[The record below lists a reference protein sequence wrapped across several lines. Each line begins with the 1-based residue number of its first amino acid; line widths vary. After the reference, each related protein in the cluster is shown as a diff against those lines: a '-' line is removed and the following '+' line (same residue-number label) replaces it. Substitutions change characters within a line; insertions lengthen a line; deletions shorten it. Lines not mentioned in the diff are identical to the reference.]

1 MGANS
6 ESSLQRAVEA
16 YGRVH
21 EALFAMSTLMFE
33 GFPKD
38 LAVGDLADGSVTLTV
53 DAAVYPLEAVYG
65 AAYIFIDRCFVLLD
79 RPKAGS
85 VSVTLTDKKGAADA
99 GALRQ
104 MAGEFANEL
113 LTQAWRQKIVEE
125 NRVLLETVTMQALAG
140 ATATPA
146 EPSLDDLANFD
157 FTEEAFDDPLGIA
170 MSWEEKYKKKTP
182 AEVAGEA
189 PAEGA
194 PEGKP

>member
-1 MGANS
+1 
-6 ESSLQRAVEA
+6 
-16 YGRVH
+16 
-21 EALFAMSTLMFE
+21 MSTQTLD

-38 LAVGDLADGSVTLTV
+38 LAVGDLAEGSVTLTV

-79 RPKAGS
+79 RPRAGS
-85 VSVTLTDKKGAADA
+85 VAVTLTDKKGAADA
-99 GALRQ
+99 EALRR

-125 NRVLLETVTMQALAG
+125 NRVLLETVTTQALAG
-140 ATATPA
+140 AQSREGGAA
-146 EPSLDDLANFD
+146 EPSLDDLASFD

-182 AEVAGEA
+182 AEAKAEGEGGGA
-189 PAEGA
+189 PAET
-194 PEGKP
+194 KP

>member
-1 MGANS
+1 
-6 ESSLQRAVEA
+6 
-16 YGRVH
+16 
-21 EALFAMSTLMFE
+21 MSTQTLD

-38 LAVGDLADGSVTLTV
+38 LAVSDLAAGSVTLTV

-85 VSVTLTDKKGAADA
+85 VAVTLAPKKGAAEA
-99 GALRQ
+99 EVLRQ

-125 NRVLLETVTMQALAG
+125 NRVILETVTTQALAG
-140 ATATPA
+140 ALAHSTPA
-146 EPSLDDLANFD
+146 EPSLDDLASFD

-182 AEVAGEA
+182 TEAASEA
-189 PAEGA
+189 PVEGGSAEA
-194 PEGKP
+194 KP

>member
-1 MGANS
+1 
-6 ESSLQRAVEA
+6 
-16 YGRVH
+16 
-21 EALFAMSTLMFE
+21 MSTQTLD

-38 LAVGDLADGSVTLTV
+38 LAVSDLAAGSVTLTV

-85 VSVTLTDKKGAADA
+85 VAVTLAPKKGAAEA
-99 GALRQ
+99 EVLRQ

-125 NRVLLETVTMQALAG
+125 NRVILEMVTTQALAG
-140 ATATPA
+140 AMAHQAPA
-146 EPSLDDLANFD
+146 DPSLDDLANFD
-157 FTEEAFDDPLGIA
+157 FTEESFDDPLGIA

-182 AEVAGEA
+182 TEAASEA
-189 PAEGA
+189 PVEGGSAEA
-194 PEGKP
+194 KP

>member
-1 MGANS
+1 
-6 ESSLQRAVEA
+6 
-16 YGRVH
+16 
-21 EALFAMSTLMFE
+21 MSTQTLD

-38 LAVGDLADGSVTLTV
+38 LAVGDLAEGSVTLTV

-85 VSVTLTDKKGAADA
+85 VSVTLADKKGAADA
-99 GALRQ
+99 DALRR

-125 NRVLLETVTMQALAG
+125 NRVILETVTTQALAG
-140 ATATPA
+140 AAARPVSS
-146 EPSLDDLANFD
+146 EPSLDDLASFD
-157 FTEEAFDDPLGIA
+157 FTEESFDDPLGIA

-182 AEVAGEA
+182 TEAAGEA
-189 PAEGA
+189 SSEGGA
-194 PEGKP
+194 SGAKP

>member
-1 MGANS
+1 
-6 ESSLQRAVEA
+6 
-16 YGRVH
+16 
-21 EALFAMSTLMFE
+21 MSTQTLD

-38 LAVGDLADGSVTLTV
+38 LAVGDLAEGSVTLTV

-85 VSVTLTDKKGAADA
+85 VAVTLTDKKGGADA
-99 GALRQ
+99 EALRR

-113 LTQAWRQKIVEE
+113 LTQAWRQKIIEE
-125 NRVLLETVTMQALAG
+125 NRVILETVTTQALAG
-140 ATATPA
+140 ATARAAGAA
-146 EPSLDDLANFD
+146 EPSLDDLASFD

-182 AEVAGEA
+182 AEAASEA
-189 PAEGA
+189 KVEGA
-194 PEGKP
+194 EAKP